1 MYDHTSGHFHME
13 NHHVYQQ
20 EKSING
26 QFFIAKRESTKGS
39 PSYLSVLSG
48 RDSSPGHQCQVSILA
63 DTKESIGPTAVVG
76 TTAA

>member
-1 MYDHTSGHFHME
+1 MTTHLVISINME

-26 QFFIAKRESTKGS
+26 QLSIAKRESTKGS
-39 PSYLSVLSG
+39 PTYLSVLSG